1 MILRT
6 EIVEQTIDQSERG
19 VFVKDVIMTSGRQPL
34 GMVRKRR
41 SEGGTRGV
49 VLLVHGFG
57 QNRYTWH
64 SSRRSFSSFLAAEGW
79 DVFNVD
85 LRGHGRSR
93 KFGAPMP
100 RNLDEYIQEDMPAFV
115 EEALAISGRASL
127 FLVGHSMGGLISYS
141 VAGSGLRSRVA
152 GLATIGS
159 PYRFGQGSAM
169 LLALRELAALLGV
182 TGVFDANPALPV
194 RLIGRHLYKRAAL
207 LDSSALPMPI
217 RGWVPGGMEQ
227 DVIAEF
233 LRRSFEHT
241 TLAIALDI
249 FKAGRGDGWKSL
261 DGMTEYGTAFELL
274 DRPLLVVAGTED
286 HLAPPD
292 SVRPAFEASR
302 SSDKTYRAFPFGH
315 IDLVMGREATT
326 TVWPLVRDWL
336 ARYAPLERS
345 EAPAVA

>member
-6 EIVEQTIDQSERG
+6 EIVEQTIDQSERA

-41 SEGGTRGV
+41 KQGEPRGV
-49 VLLVHGFG
+49 AMLVHGFG

-64 SSRRSFSSFLAAEGW
+64 ASRRSFSGYLAANGW

-115 EEALAISGRASL
+115 EEALALSGRKQL

-141 VAGSGLRSRVA
+141 AAGSALRSSVA
-152 GLATIGS
+152 GLVAIGS
-159 PYRFGQGSAM
+159 PYRFGQGSAV
-169 LLALRELAALLGV
+169 LLALRELAAILGV

-194 RLIGRHLYKRAAL
+194 RLLGRHLGKRAAL

-217 RGWVPGGMEQ
+217 RGWVPGGMER
-227 DVIAEF
+227 DVLTEF
-233 LRRSFEHT
+233 MRKSFEKT

-249 FKAGRGDGWKSL
+249 FKAARDNGWKSL
-261 DGMTEYGTAFELL
+261 DGMTEYGTAFEML

-286 HLAPPD
+286 GLAPPD
-292 SVRPAFEASR
+292 SVRPAFDASR

-336 ARYAPLERS
+336 ARYAPWPAAA
-345 EAPAVA
+345 EALAG